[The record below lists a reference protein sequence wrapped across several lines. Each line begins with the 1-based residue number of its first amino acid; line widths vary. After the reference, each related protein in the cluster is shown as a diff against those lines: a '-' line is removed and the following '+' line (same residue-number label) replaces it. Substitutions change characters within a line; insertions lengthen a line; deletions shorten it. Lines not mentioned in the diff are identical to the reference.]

1 MSRLHEHAHRVIYE
15 GDREAARYVL
25 RCYADRKGWTDETF
39 RARWDGVSALLIWWD
54 ALDPTS
60 RPPLGALDGDDARAF
75 LTELE
80 ARGLARTTI
89 RGYRSGAR
97 ALVCALHNFGTL
109 PTGTV
114 DPFKD
119 VALLPPKR
127 IYQLNPA
134 LLSQQKP
141 LTALRLE
148 LLVALLNLGMS
159 IPEIC
164 ACRRFDFE
172 FKYRRLFGYKK
183 RSVKLGATA
192 MAACTKR
199 IDATPS
205 LNERTWLRLLGWN
218 ADTARRYLNE
228 VGKTENKFKASQ
240 PIRSD
245 LRIDRIRKP

>member
-1 MSRLHEHAHRVIYE
+1 MSRLHEHVQRVVHQ

-25 RCYADRKGWTDETF
+25 RYYADRKGWTDETF
-39 RARWDGVSALLIWWD
+39 RARWDGVGALLMWWD

-89 RGYRSGAR
+89 RGYRAGAR
-97 ALVCALHNFGTL
+97 ALIRVLNDFSTI
-109 PTGTV
+109 PTDTA

-127 IYQLNPA
+127 IYKLDPA

-159 IPEIC
+159 VPEIC
-164 ACRRFDFE
+164 SCRRFDLE
-172 FKYRRLFGYKK
+172 LKQRRLLGYRK
-183 RSVKLGATA
+183 RSVKLGVTA
-192 MAACTKR
+192 LVACTKLTGAR
-199 IDATPS
+199 P
-205 LNERTWLRLLGWN
+205 LQNERPWSRLLGWN
-218 ADTARRYLNE
+218 ADTARRHLKA
-228 VGKTENKFKASQ
+228 VGMTAGG
-240 PIRSD
+240 
-245 LRIDRIRKP
+245 LGH